1 MASACRL
8 WCVDDDIRPGPEQRK
23 APLVSP
29 AGHSNRRTSMMKM
42 ALVIALAVSFS
53 AGSAIAAC
61 PDKSAANTGADTQQT
76 AGISKDGT
84 HAPLETP
91 KAKDSA
97 GKPAAKDGSTMPLA
111 GAEGGGDKNLATS
124 QQDIEAQQHG
134 GKTAAAKADDSC
146 ND

>member
-1 MASACRL
+1 
-8 WCVDDDIRPGPEQRK
+8 
-23 APLVSP
+23 
-29 AGHSNRRTSMMKM
+29 MMKM
-42 ALVIALAVSFS
+42 ASLTIAIAMSLS

-61 PDKSAANTGADTQQT
+61 PDKSASNARTDAEQT

-91 KAKDSA
+91 KASDST
-97 GKPAAKDGSTMPLA
+97 GKPAAKDGATMPLA

-134 GKTAAAKADDSC
+134 DKAAAAKADESC
-146 ND
+146 KD

>member
-1 MASACRL
+1 
-8 WCVDDDIRPGPEQRK
+8 
-23 APLVSP
+23 
-29 AGHSNRRTSMMKM
+29 MMKM
-42 ALVIALAVSFS
+42 TSLMVAIAMSLS

-61 PDKSAANTGADTQQT
+61 PDKSASNTGTDAGQT

-91 KAKDSA
+91 KAMGNA
-97 GKPAAKDGSTMPLA
+97 NKPAAKDGTTMPLA

-134 GKTAAAKADDSC
+134 DKAAAAKADENCKD
-146 ND
+146 

>member
-1 MASACRL
+1 MKKASL
-8 WCVDDDIRPGPEQRK
+8 I
-23 APLVSP
+23 
-29 AGHSNRRTSMMKM
+29 
-42 ALVIALAVSFS
+42 IAIAVSLS

-61 PDKSAANTGADTQQT
+61 PDKSAVNAGTDTQQT

-91 KAKDSA
+91 KATVTPKATGNA

-111 GAEGGGDKNLATS
+111 KAEGGGNKNLATS

-134 GKTAAAKADDSC
+134 GKAAAAKADDNC
-146 ND
+146 KD